1 MGVKPRVW
9 KILVVVGLVVVLSLL
24 GYRWLSRR
32 SFASRLSD
40 YKVTFVRSSIP
51 GKPVVET
58 TVTSGG
64 ALVKEET
71 INDQVQSRVAT
82 KLKPEAMDTVRHALA
97 NLALLPSHYKPPVW
111 DRATDHQYLW
121 LKLTLQDGDTKEI
134 TLENTTPLAVQRLIE
149 TINSSVGN
157 EFRIRY
163 PKR

>member
-1 MGVKPRVW
+1 VGVKPRVW

-97 NLALLPSHYKPPVW
+97 NLALLPSRSCRCRSRP
-111 DRATDHQYLW
+111 
-121 LKLTLQDGDTKEI
+121 
-134 TLENTTPLAVQRLIE
+134 
-149 TINSSVGN
+149 
-157 EFRIRY
+157 
-163 PKR
+163 